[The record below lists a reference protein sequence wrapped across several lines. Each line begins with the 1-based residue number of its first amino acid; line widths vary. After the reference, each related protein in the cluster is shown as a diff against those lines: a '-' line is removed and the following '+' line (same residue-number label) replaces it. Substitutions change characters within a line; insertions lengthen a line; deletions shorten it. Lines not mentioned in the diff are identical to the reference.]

1 MTKGERIKQRREQL
15 GISQTELAKRI
26 DTSKQ
31 NLYKYENNIISNIP
45 SDKVELLAKEL
56 NVSPAYIMGWDEDS
70 KIPHYNKLINLYL
83 NGIMRWSEDQLGKP
97 QDIEVYRMH
106 FADLLYR
113 YKQLIE
119 HAVYASLGVDRY
131 LNDNAD
137 LNATRPQPLSEQQL
151 RERYFRTELYRD
163 LDELVNWINAF
174 PLHLAMAN
182 ENKKD

>member
-1 MTKGERIKQRREQL
+1 
-15 GISQTELAKRI
+15 
-26 DTSKQ
+26 
-31 NLYKYENNIISNIP
+31 
-45 SDKVELLAKEL
+45 
-56 NVSPAYIMGWDEDS
+56 
-70 KIPHYNKLINLYL
+70 
-83 NGIMRWSEDQLGKP
+83 MRWSEDQLGKP